1 MSIFK
6 DIIVHFAAA
15 QFANLVA
22 ARAHFAIGKREG
34 EVRRQHALQH
44 CRIRTKEAFARI
56 TLKLENFLFGRAL
69 RQQALNSAKNQQHYG
84 TRELHLSSS

>member
-56 TLKLENFLFGRAL
+56 TLKLENFLFRARSAPASIELCKESAAL
-69 RQQALNSAKNQQHYG
+69 RDPRA
-84 TRELHLSSS
+84 SS